1 MHLTDNYYKYRW
13 FKIIAIFLLSV
24 VISFLSC
31 YGARQLYTHTDRLDL
46 AEFQKAKIANL
57 ETKIIFLENNDWTMA
72 IQQLPPIV
80 QDMLAALNEGIKQ
93 KKHREYER
101 HEQPI
106 LAEKERRKNKR
117 D

>member
-1 MHLTDNYYKYRW
+1 MTNRTSYK
-13 FKIIAIFLLSV
+13 IAILRLV
-24 VISFLSC
+24 MLICLVIFCFGCILAI
-31 YGARQLYTHTDRLDL
+31 YGSAQLYTRTDRLDL
-46 AEFQKAKIANL
+46 AESQKAKIINL
-57 ETKIIFLENNDWTMA
+57 ETKIVFLENNDWAMA

-101 HEQPI
+101 YEQP
-106 LAEKERRKNKR
+106 LLNEKEIG